1 VGYLL
6 FYQSYDHA
14 LGDVSVGRWREIQRL
29 LPPFIEYVNSAM
41 MLNWDPATRRNP
53 TVYADGTMLPPET
66 DDNEKPAVNPFVLT
80 LFIRDESDGL
90 NEIYVEDACELLRMR
105 LCIRP
110 LSKRCSPALVELKP
124 SRPVWTPNKKIQPS
138 WRRRFITWQVNH
150 ANRLIFD
157 VR

>member
-90 NEIYVEDACELLRMR
+90 NEIYVEDACELLRMFEWYKFLTAR
-105 LCIRP
+105 DGAASLYTP
-110 LSKRCSPALVELKP
+110 LVEALQ
-124 SRPVWTPNKKIQPS
+124 SCTRGIEAFASGVD
-138 WRRRFITWQVNH
+138 
-150 ANRLIFD
+150 A
-157 VR
+157 